1 MNIKHYL
8 SAMAALAMLA
18 ACSDYDP
25 GMSENAVDLT
35 DAEIETIQ
43 EYTANFVERYGEM
56 DPNHT
61 WGFGELADMGLSL
74 PAPCRVSALLRKN
87 GIDAPVDVCT
97 REDLEAFLVGRL
109 KP

>member
-1 MNIKHYL
+1 MNVMNIKHYL

-61 WGFGELADMGLSL
+61 WGGGNGYT
-74 PAPCRVSALLRKN
+74 CRAGGPQQLGSCYK
-87 GIDAPVDVCT
+87 
-97 REDLEAFLVGRL
+97 RE
-109 KP
+109 

>member
-1 MNIKHYL
+1 MNVMNIKHYL

-35 DAEIETIQ
+35 DAEIKTIQ

-61 WGFGELADMGLSL
+61 WGFGELAEMEKMST
-74 PAPCRVSALLRKN
+74 RQS
-87 GIDAPVDVCT
+87 DANSN
-97 REDLEAFLVGRL
+97 L
-109 KP
+109 